1 MTFLPKTFSCLAFLT
16 LPLVSDAAIVARY
29 DFEASTPAAAARNST
44 DTDPDSIAKALT
56 PSALLSPQSNRSS
69 SSSINHYYVRTEVTS
84 NSKSDALQD
93 GSYFSFEIE
102 PVAGTPLSLSNLT
115 FLSATTAGSEYAF
128 TGTVFVRSSVDGFA
142 TDLAEFTR
150 SSTTATT
157 AANYVSRAVDLSG
170 AAFQNLTAP
179 VTFRLYFWDDSSTLT
194 STNTGVVH
202 RVDDIIVNSVPEP
215 GSVGLLGLGALSLL
229 VRRRR

>member
-1 MTFLPKTFSCLAFLT
+1 MILRSKTFSCLAFLS
-16 LPLVSDAAIVARY
+16 LPLVSEAAIVARY

-56 PSALLSPQSNRSS
+56 PSALLSPQSNRSTNS
-69 SSSINHYYVRTEVTS
+69 LNHYYVRTEVTS
-84 NSKSDALQD
+84 NSKADALQD

-102 PVAGTPLSLSNLT
+102 PVGGTPLSLSNLT

-128 TGTVFVRSSVDGFA
+128 TGTVFVRSSVDGFSS
-142 TDLAEFTR
+142 DLAEFTR

-157 AANYVSRAVDLSG
+157 AANYVSRVVDLSG
-170 AAFQNLTAP
+170 AEFQNLTAP

-194 STNTGVVH
+194 STNNGVVH
-202 RVDDIIVNSVPEP
+202 RIDDIIVNSVPEP
-215 GSVGLLGLGALSLL
+215 ASAGLLAFAAMSLL
-229 VRRRR
+229 ARRRR